1 MQKTFGAENVIN
13 MVGDTFMFLR
23 SYRILAEQAP
33 KIFMS
38 ETPPLTPEEQKKAV
52 EKIAKN
58 YIAQHEKALRR
69 RLSALP
75 SSVDPAQAML
85 DMQSELATL

>member
-38 ETPPLTPEEQKKAV
+38 ETPPLTPQE
-52 EKIAKN
+52 
-58 YIAQHEKALRR
+58 
-69 RLSALP
+69 
-75 SSVDPAQAML
+75 
-85 DMQSELATL
+85 